1 MHGQEERH
9 KVLDRDD
16 LMERVDGDAEFLRE
30 LAGIFYEDC
39 PKLLARMETA
49 IRAGDAR
56 ELERAAHAL
65 KGSVANFGAT
75 TAREAAFTL
84 ERMGRS
90 GQLDSAEQL
99 YGALEDEIVAFRV
112 ALDALAAELLNQT

>member
-1 MHGQEERH
+1 MHEQEERH

-30 LAGIFYEDC
+30 LAGIFDEDC

-49 IRAGDAR
+49 IQTGDAQ
-56 ELERAAHAL
+56 ELERAAHTL

-75 TAREAAFTL
+75 TAKDVAFTL

-99 YGALEDEIVAFRV
+99 YSALEEEIAAFRV
-112 ALDALAAELLNQT
+112 ALDALAAELLDQA